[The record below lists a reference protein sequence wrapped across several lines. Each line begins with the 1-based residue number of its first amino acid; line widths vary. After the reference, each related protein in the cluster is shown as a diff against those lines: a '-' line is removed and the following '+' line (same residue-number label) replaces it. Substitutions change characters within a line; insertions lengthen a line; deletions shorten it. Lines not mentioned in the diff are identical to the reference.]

1 MKFRNFI
8 LSTKDKH
15 CTGRT
20 ITINNSYCVWY
31 YLIFG
36 KAYKQ
41 TQKCN
46 PHKTSKSGRLIPKIN
61 AHIKFKH
68 YIFSNNYLFIAIEI

>member
-1 MKFRNFI
+1 MELFNF
-8 LSTKDKH
+8 
-15 CTGRT
+15 
-20 ITINNSYCVWY
+20 Y
-31 YLIFG
+31 

-46 PHKTSKSGRLIPKIN
+46 PHKISKSGRLIPKIN

-68 YIFSNNYLFIAIEI
+68 YIFSDNYLFIAIEI